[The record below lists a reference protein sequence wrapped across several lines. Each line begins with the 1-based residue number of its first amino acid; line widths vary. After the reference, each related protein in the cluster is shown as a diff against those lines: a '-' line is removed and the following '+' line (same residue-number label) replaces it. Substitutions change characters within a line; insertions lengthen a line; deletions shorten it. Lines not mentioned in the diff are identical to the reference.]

1 MRHMSHNGVIRR
13 QQGIL
18 VPIPSKPRATFVATT
33 LYLCLVAP
41 THAAGDP
48 AKLRAIV
55 DQAIRP
61 VIAEYDLP
69 GVAVGMTVDGEAHY
83 FNYGLASREQQAPVT
98 ENTLFELG
106 SISKT
111 FTATLAS
118 YARATGKLSLGD
130 HPGQHMPEL
139 KGSAIDKASLLN
151 LGTYTAGGL
160 PLQFPDEVPADG
172 MVAYFQQWKPDAE
185 PGTQRRYSNPSLGLF
200 GHAAARAMGSDF
212 GDVMQNRILPG
223 LGLMHTYIRVP
234 ASAMADYAWG
244 YDKANKP
251 GRFNPD
257 IFSDEAYGIRSSAAD
272 MVRYL
277 QANIDPGRLDTAL
290 RRAVEGTHVGYFTID
305 GMVQGL
311 GWEQYRYPVSLAD
324 LQAGNSQAMI
334 SQANAARRL
343 VPPVTPP
350 PATLFNKTG
359 STSRFG
365 AYAAF
370 VPAKSIGIVIL
381 ANKNYPIPARVK
393 AAHEILRQ
401 LSDLE
406 TRRAD

>member
-1 MRHMSHNGVIRR
+1 MSHNGVICR
-13 QQGIL
+13 QQGIR
-18 VPIPSKPRATFVATT
+18 VPLPST
-33 LYLCLVAP
+33 LRPAYIAAALYVCLLAP
-41 THAAGDP
+41 SHAAGES
-48 AKLRAIV
+48 AKLRAII

-61 VIAEYDLP
+61 VVAEYDLP
-69 GVAVGMTVDGEAHY
+69 GVAVAVTIDGEASF
-83 FNYGLASREQQAPVT
+83 FNYGLASREQHVPVT

-118 YARATGKLSLGD
+118 YAVATGRLSLGA
-130 HPGQHMPEL
+130 HPGKYLPAL
-139 KGSAIDKASLLN
+139 NGAPIDKATVLH

-160 PLQFPDEVPADG
+160 PLQFPDEVPDGG

-200 GHAAARAMGSDF
+200 GHVAALAMGGNF
-212 GDVMQNRILPG
+212 GDVMERRILPG
-223 LGLMHTYIRVP
+223 LGLKHTYIRVP

-244 YDKANKP
+244 YDKANQP

-257 IFSDEAYGIRSSAAD
+257 LLSDEAYGIRSSAAD

-277 QANIDPGRLDTAL
+277 QANIDPSQLGTTL
-290 RRAVEGTHVGYFTID
+290 RRAVEGTHVGYFEIE

-311 GWEQYRYPVSLAD
+311 GWEQYPYPVSLAD
-324 LQAGNSQAMI
+324 LQAGNSQTMI
-334 SQANAARRL
+334 SQANPARPL
-343 VPPVTPP
+343 VPPRTPTQ
-350 PATLFNKTG
+350 ATLFNKTG

-370 VPAKSIGIVIL
+370 VPAKKIGVVIL
-381 ANKNYPIPARVK
+381 ANKNYPIAARVQ
-393 AAHEILRQ
+393 AARAILIN
-401 LSDLE
+401 LE
-406 TRRAD
+406 ARGAD